1 MLHRVR
7 GQPTGI
13 TTRHRASRD
22 VPPLG
27 LRVRV
32 WAQALELD
40 RQLADGVAPTSS
52 PELILRAHQL
62 ASARSRRALAGG
74 LTRVVDAAARP
85 REPWTPTA
93 PIVTTRV
100 LEAAGPLVSLARDL
114 KTISNPSV
122 RAIAMVSCLMCDA
135 PTSPLYN
142 HGSPVTVRDI
152 VQQTRSALTAMDD
165 D

>member
-13 TTRHRASRD
+13 TARHRASRD

-40 RQLADGVAPTSS
+40 RRLAEGVTPTSS
-52 PELILRAHQL
+52 PELTLRAHQL
-62 ASARSRRALAGG
+62 ASARSRRALASG

-85 REPWTPTA
+85 RGPWTPTP

-114 KTISNPSV
+114 RTIRNPPV
-122 RAIAMVSCLMCDA
+122 RALATVSWLMCDG

-142 HGSPVTVRDI
+142 HGSPLDVRHI
-152 VQQTRSALTAMDD
+152 ARETRSALTATRND
-165 D
+165 